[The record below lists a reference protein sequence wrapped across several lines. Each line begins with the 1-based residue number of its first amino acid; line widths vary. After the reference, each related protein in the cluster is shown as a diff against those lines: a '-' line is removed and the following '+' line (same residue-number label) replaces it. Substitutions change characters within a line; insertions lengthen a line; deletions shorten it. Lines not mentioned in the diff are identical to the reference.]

1 MAHTERKGGM
11 LEMWLEKE
19 MTQDKKIIYVENLST
34 KKKKK
39 PKYLQS
45 SPWPSSHSVIP

>member
-34 KKKKK
+34 YNLL
-39 PKYLQS
+39 PGHHHIL
-45 SPWPSSHSVIP
+45 